1 MLIKLILQFI
11 IIIPNISCAA
21 DLLDVWRASQSRDH
35 AFIMSQLEQAAGKY
49 RNQQGTS
56 LWLPNVYLAAT
67 AGRIGS
73 NNITKGATF
82 AAPGMASIDKQA
94 TFETN
99 ITHGLINKNTLS
111 IIQPIYDLQR
121 LAETKQLKQSAVI
134 GNLTLDVA
142 QHNLML
148 LVADRYFSVLLANE
162 HLFLM
167 NSYSTALHKTYE
179 EIKKRFQLGDAT
191 KIDLQEAA
199 ESIENIKVKL
209 IEAKS
214 DLIVKKL
221 ALADLLG
228 TAEDIKKLKKFF
240 IPTNIVNKNLTSLEQ
255 CIIKMTAQNLQ
266 LKILKALQEVARQE
280 VAKYHALGSIKLN
293 AVAQVSHVKNKG
305 RYNASNNMK
314 DYVLGIEL
322 SAPIF
327 TGFYRTAKEN
337 ETLQL
342 LEKSKEE
349 YNKAALEIEHNIRN
363 CWFAL
368 SFATQ
373 KIKALENNLSTSKKK
388 LLLTIKGHAV
398 GSRNTLEILRAN
410 SDTIEIENTLFKEKI
425 ACLLNYLN
433 MKAMTGELTEQDLLL
448 VNQYLE

>member
-1 MLIKLILQFI
+1 MKKWFYERNEQ
-11 IIIPNISCAA
+11 
-21 DLLDVWRASQSRDH
+21 LLKSPVN
-35 AFIMSQLEQAAGKY
+35 K
-49 RNQQGTS
+49 
-56 LWLPNVYLAAT
+56 
-67 AGRIGS
+67 
-73 NNITKGATF
+73 TF
-82 AAPGMASIDKQA
+82 
-94 TFETN
+94 
-99 ITHGLINKNTLS
+99 
-111 IIQPIYDLQR
+111 
-121 LAETKQLKQSAVI
+121 
-134 GNLTLDVA
+134 
-142 QHNLML
+142 
-148 LVADRYFSVLLANE
+148 
-162 HLFLM
+162 
-167 NSYSTALHKTYE
+167 E

-228 TAEDIKKLKKFF
+228 TSEDIKKLKKFF
-240 IPTNIVNKNLTSLEQ
+240 ITTNIVNKKFTSLEQ
-255 CIIKMTAQNLQ
+255 CIIKMTTQNLQ

-305 RYNASNNMK
+305 RYNVSNNMK

-433 MKAMTGELTEQDLLL
+433 IKFMTGELTEQDLLL